1 MAARI
6 TVTASGSNGLGAAL
20 TAAKGRARRIP
31 ATIANAVADPA
42 AASVLDGARG
52 ARGSLSISGIRARLD
67 VHEAVTGGDG
77 HADLILSAT
86 PRRAWGL
93 ASGAKPHLERPRRR
107 QALKLGPRQFAEAVH
122 HPGTR
127 HIPLWRI
134 STARAATVIKAGADR
149 AAAAAN
155 PFRGG

>member
-1 MAARI
+1 MASI
-6 TVTASGSNGLGAAL
+6 TVTATADSGLAQAL
-20 TAAKGRARRIP
+20 ASARRRAGQIP
-31 ATIANAVADPA
+31 ATIANAVAEPA
-42 AASVLDGARG
+42 AASVLDGARA
-52 ARGSLSISGIRARLD
+52 ARGSLSISGIHARLD
-67 VHEAVTGGDG
+67 VRESVNGGDG
-77 HADLILSAT
+77 HATLELSAT

-107 QALKLGPRQFAEAVH
+107 KAMKLGPRQFAERVR

-127 HIPLWRI
+127 HINLWGL
-134 STARAATVIKAGADR
+134 STRRAQTVIKGIADR